1 VQGDAPGAKPP
12 TKEEALAMIEA
23 IKVSHPDNRAIK
35 HFDRAYYDTLSEED
49 QESLLLVMRSG
60 IMNPDSGMGCYA
72 MQPADYDK
80 FKPFFSKV
88 GSAHCSPELCCL
100 SFNLFPSR
108 LSCQAVRFSPK
119 HI

>member
-1 VQGDAPGAKPP
+1 
-12 TKEEALAMIEA
+12 MIEA